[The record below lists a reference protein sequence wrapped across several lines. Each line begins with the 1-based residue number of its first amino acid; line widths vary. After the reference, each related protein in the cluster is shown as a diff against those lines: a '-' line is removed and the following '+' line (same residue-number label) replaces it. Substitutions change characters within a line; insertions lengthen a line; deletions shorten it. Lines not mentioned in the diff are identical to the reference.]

1 MQSLAFRP
9 AQGQRRC
16 WAKLANH
23 RRRNQA
29 TPEHVLAVETT
40 AVHTQDPT
48 CANYTHIE
56 RQGIDACLQDCLL
69 ALRPSAEPTA
79 KRLFFDIN
87 DSVGLGELMAQAIVL
102 SSEFGNALVM
112 GQHRIYL
119 GAGSLSLECQ
129 TRCTAALGTPGRQQ
143 LGVWAI
149 EEKSVKN
156 IRFYGHLTPF
166 PP

>member
-1 MQSLAFRP
+1 
-9 AQGQRRC
+9 
-16 WAKLANH
+16 
-23 RRRNQA
+23 
-29 TPEHVLAVETT
+29 
-40 AVHTQDPT
+40 
-48 CANYTHIE
+48 
-56 RQGIDACLQDCLL
+56 
-69 ALRPSAEPTA
+69 
-79 KRLFFDIN
+79 
-87 DSVGLGELMAQAIVL
+87 MAQAIVL